1 MFSNDQ
7 PSIVRPTLIDV
18 NPAELEHYPFGIR
31 LNKCAESC
39 NVLSSKVYVSKE
51 TKDMYA
57 ETFNTIT
64 NQNEAKEMT
73 EHISCDSKF
82 KLNSTKFNSNQKWKN
97 KTCQCEQ

>member
-73 EHISCDSKF
+73 EHISSDSKF

>member
-1 MFSNDQ
+1 M
-7 PSIVRPTLIDV
+7 

-39 NVLSSKVYVSKE
+39 YVLSSKVYVSKE

-97 KTCQCEQ
+97 KTCQCE

>member
-1 MFSNDQ
+1 M
-7 PSIVRPTLIDV
+7 
-18 NPAELEHYPFGIR
+18 NPAELEYYPFRIR

-73 EHISCDSKF
+73 EHISCDSSKF

-97 KTCQCEQ
+97 KTCQCE